1 MTTIARHSHTVPR
14 AVLALIGIFG
24 AIGSA
29 SAQQPTLN
37 TSGLTPQQCYQKDS
51 DCTQFCGAVTGDLRY
66 ECFAICDRMLTRCL
80 TTGDW
85 DDSPLVADPV
95 TNTWPDKTDQLSSLL
110 IRMLMVAGDTD
121 QDGLFP
127 LTEIE
132 ALKSKVFVK
141 EEPVTEENPVRDIKT
156 KTETTFREP

>member
-1 MTTIARHSHTVPR
+1 MTTPARHFRTASR
-14 AVLALIGIFG
+14 AALALIGILG

-66 ECFAICDRMLTRCL
+66 ECFAICDRMLNRCL

-85 DDSPLVADPV
+85 SDSLVADPG
-95 TNTWPDKTDQLSSLL
+95 TNTWPDKNDLLSSLL
-110 IRMLMVAGDTD
+110 LRMLMVAGDTD

-141 EEPVTEENPVRDIKT
+141 EEVVKEEAPGRDIKT
-156 KTETTFREP
+156 EPRAAFQAP

>member
-1 MTTIARHSHTVPR
+1 MTTTARHSRTVSS
-14 AVLALIGIFG
+14 AVLALIGVLG

-51 DCTQFCGAVTGDLRY
+51 DCTQFCGAVTGDMRY
-66 ECFAICDRMLTRCL
+66 ECFAICDRMLNRCL

-85 DDSPLVADPV
+85 TDSLVADPV
-95 TNTWPDKTDQLSSLL
+95 TNTWPDKTDLLSSLL

-127 LTEIE
+127 LTEVE

-141 EEPVTEENPVRDIKT
+141 EELVKEEDFGREIPTKT
-156 KTETTFREP
+156 KPAFQEP